1 LWRESAVGQGGES
14 GVEVVCL
21 GGIVSDACTRSVEA
35 RLEERSRVVRVLED
49 VWNGEP
55 GRPVLLVSP
64 GLGGFDS
71 LLDEVEELGFN
82 PFLLEAT
89 GVPETML
96 SGMSLESVIGFHVGF
111 IEATVEE
118 RRGAR
123 RVQPRVTR
131 REALRR
137 LFLVTPRYRVL
148 PRLRDPGRCG
158 GGVCPYSALGP
169 RGVDEARCRGCMVC
183 AWRCPDAVEPP
194 AWTGPL
200 GMLYAYRFVS
210 EHGLDGVLFICRRM
224 LGRLDEAAV
233 EASPARL
240 LSFHVPCVSWLYPQ
254 LVRVLRERLGVYV
267 HVYYDADACRGCEL
281 GEAADAAAEALRGS
295 GAVVSAS
302 LVEASAHA
310 FTGYARP
317 ALSLEEA
324 VEAMLEALGLDAAT
338 AAGGGS
344 GASAR

>member
-1 LWRESAVGQGGES
+1 MGQSGGDG

-21 GGIVSDACTRSVEA
+21 GGIVSEACTRSVEA
-35 RLEERSRVVRVLED
+35 RLDERDKVVRVLEE
-49 VWNGEP
+49 VWGEDS

-64 GLGGFDS
+64 GLRGFGD
-71 LLDEVEELGFN
+71 LLNDVEELGFN

-96 SGMSLESVIGFHVGF
+96 SGLPLETVIGFHVGF
-111 IEATVEE
+111 LEATVAE

-137 LFLVTPRYRVL
+137 LFLVTPRYRIL
-148 PRLRDPGRCG
+148 PRLRGTAGCG

-169 RGVDEARCRGCMVC
+169 RGLDEQRCRGCMVC
-183 AWRCPDAVEPP
+183 AWRCLGLVEPLL
-194 AWTGPL
+194 WTGPL

-210 EHGLDGVLFICRRM
+210 EHGLDGVVFVCRRM

-240 LSFHVPCVSWLYPQ
+240 LAFHVPCVSWLYPQ
-254 LVRVLRERLGVYV
+254 LLSVLRGRLGVYV
-267 HVYYDADACRGCEL
+267 HVYYEPGGCSGCE
-281 GEAADAAAEALRGS
+281 AAKAAAVAAEALRGS
-295 GAVVSAS
+295 GAVVSGS

-317 ALSLEEA
+317 RVGLEEA
-324 VEAMLEALGLDAAT
+324 LEAMLEALGLGAAAAT
-338 AAGGGS
+338 GGGGGGA

>member
-1 LWRESAVGQGGES
+1 MGQGGEAG

-21 GGIVSDACTRSVEA
+21 GGIVSEACTRSAEA
-35 RLEERSRVVRVLED
+35 RLDERERVVRVLEE
-49 VWNGEP
+49 VWGEDS

-64 GLGGFDS
+64 GLRGFEDV
-71 LLDEVEELGFN
+71 LTDVEELGFN

-96 SGMSLESVIGFHVGF
+96 SGLPLETVIGFHVGLL
-111 IEATVEE
+111 EATGAE
-118 RRGAR
+118 RRSAR
-123 RVQPRVTR
+123 RIQPRVSR

-137 LFLVTPRYRVL
+137 LFLVLPRYRVL
-148 PRLRDPGRCG
+148 PRLRDPRGCG
-158 GGVCPYSALGP
+158 DGVCPYSALGP
-169 RGVDEARCRGCMVC
+169 RGLDEKRCRGCMVC
-183 AWRCPDAVEPP
+183 AWRCPGVVEPLL
-194 AWTGPL
+194 WTGPL

-240 LSFHVPCVSWLYPQ
+240 LAFHVPCVSWLYPQ
-254 LVRVLRERLGVYV
+254 LLGVLRERLGVYV
-267 HVYYDADACRGCEL
+267 HVYYDPGGCAGCETR
-281 GEAADAAAEALRGS
+281 EAAEAAAEALRVS
-295 GAVVSAS
+295 GAVVSGS

-310 FTGYARP
+310 FTGYSRP
-317 ALSLEEA
+317 RVGLEEA
-324 VEAMLEALGLDAAT
+324 AEAMLEALGLGAAT
-338 AAGGGS
+338 PAEGGGGA